1 MKETILLVGHG
12 SRDPGGEGNRE
23 VEAFARL
30 WRERQ
35 PDWDIQVCFI
45 EFANLLVAEGLTQAA
60 RDADRV
66 IVVPLI
72 LNAAGHVKMELP
84 EHLQAARAAFPETAF
99 IYVPHLGAED
109 PILNVLKRRLGQAMD
124 TLDRPDPQ
132 TTGVILLG
140 RGSSDPMANGEVAKM
155 ARWLFEASDHDLV
168 DIAFTGVAYPRLERM
183 VQRQAL
189 LGMTQIIVLPYYL
202 FTGSLMERIK
212 RQMEHLRR
220 QYPRLR
226 FAQGAYFGFED
237 EIFDLLEQRVR
248 EGQAGTGLMPCDGC
262 KYRELA
268 RDGSGGHHHHGP
280 TPDHGLH
287 HEHHHHPHQAHPAH
301 PLGGHHR
308 PEVTGIEPG
317 NYQRH
322 E

>member
-23 VEAFARL
+23 VEAFAHL
-30 WRERQ
+30 WRQRQ

-45 EFANLLVAEGLTQAA
+45 EFADLLVAEGLTQAA

-84 EHLQAARAAFPETAF
+84 EHLQAARAAFPDTTF
-99 IYVPHLGAED
+99 IYVPHLGAAD
-109 PILNVLKRRLGQAMD
+109 TILNVLKRRLGQAMD
-124 TLDRPDPQ
+124 ELDRPDPQ

-168 DIAFTGVAYPRLERM
+168 DIAFTGVAYPRLERV

-189 LGMTQIIVLPYYL
+189 LGMSQIIVLPYYL

-212 RQMEHLRR
+212 RQMAHLRQ

-226 FAQGAYFGFED
+226 FAQGAYFGFEE
-237 EIFDLLEQRVR
+237 EIFDLLELRVR
-248 EGQAGTGLMPCDGC
+248 EGREGIGRLACDGC
-262 KYRELA
+262 KYREMA
-268 RDGSGGHHHHGP
+268 RDEGGGHHHHGHRHDHDHGTRGHHHGEHP
-280 TPDHGLH
+280 TP
-287 HEHHHHPHQAHPAH
+287 
-301 PLGGHHR
+301 GGASH
-308 PEVTGIEPG
+308 
-317 NYQRH
+317 
-322 E
+322 

>member
-23 VEAFARL
+23 VELFAQL

-45 EFANLLVAEGLTQAA
+45 EFADLLVAEGLTQAA

-84 EHLQAARAAFPETAF
+84 EHLQAARAAFPDTAF
-99 IYVPHLGAED
+99 VYVPHLGAED
-109 PILNVLKRRLGQAMD
+109 TILNVLKRRLGQAMD
-124 TLDRPDPQ
+124 ELDRPDPQ

-168 DIAFTGVAYPRLERM
+168 DIAFTGVAYPRLERV

-212 RQMEHLRR
+212 RQMTHLRQ

-268 RDGSGGHHHHGP
+268 RDGSGLHHHHDPAPGHGHHH
-280 TPDHGLH
+280 DHH
-287 HEHHHHPHQAHPAH
+287 RHPERAHPAH
-301 PLGGHHR
+301 PPGGHPSHGGDR
-308 PEVTGIEPG
+308 P
-317 NYQRH
+317 
-322 E
+322 

>member
-268 RDGSGGHHHHGP
+268 RDGSGGHHHH
-280 TPDHGLH
+280 
-287 HEHHHHPHQAHPAH
+287 PHQAHPAH

>member
-1 MKETILLVGHG
+1 MKEKILLVGHG

-23 VEAFARL
+23 VEVFAHL

-45 EFANLLVAEGLTQAA
+45 EFADLLVAEGLTQAA

-109 PILNVLKRRLGQAMD
+109 TILNVLKRRLGQAMD
-124 TLDRPDPQ
+124 ELDRPDPQ

-168 DIAFTGVAYPRLERM
+168 DIAFTGVAYPRLERV

-202 FTGSLMERIK
+202 FTGTLMERIK
-212 RQMEHLRR
+212 RQMAHLGQ

-248 EGQAGTGLMPCDGC
+248 EGREGTGLMPCDGC
-262 KYRELA
+262 KYRELV
-268 RDGSGGHHHHGP
+268 RDGSGVHHHH
-280 TPDHGLH
+280 D
-287 HEHHHHPHQAHPAH
+287 PASD
-301 PLGGHHR
+301 
-308 PEVTGIEPG
+308 
-317 NYQRH
+317 
-322 E
+322 

>member
-23 VEAFARL
+23 VELFAQL

-45 EFANLLVAEGLTQAA
+45 EFADLLVAEGLTQAA
-60 RDADRV
+60 RDANRV

-84 EHLQAARAAFPETAF
+84 EHLQAARAVFPETAF
-99 IYVPHLGAED
+99 VYVPHLGAED
-109 PILNVLKRRLGQAMD
+109 TILNVLKRRLGQAMD
-124 TLDRPDPQ
+124 ELDRPDPQ

-155 ARWLFEASDHDLV
+155 ARWLFEASDHDMV
-168 DIAFTGVAYPRLERM
+168 DIAFTGVAYPRLERV

-202 FTGSLMERIK
+202 FTGSLMDRIK
-212 RQMEHLRR
+212 RQMAHLRQ

-268 RDGSGGHHHHGP
+268 RDGSGVHHHHDPAPGHGHHHEP
-280 TPDHGLH
+280 
-287 HEHHHHPHQAHPAH
+287 HHHHQDLRHQGHP
-301 PLGGHHR
+301 PGGHPSHGG
-308 PEVTGIEPG
+308 E
-317 NYQRH
+317 RH
-322 E
+322 